1 MREKAIEAHLQKR
14 VKELGGRAYKFESP
28 GNAGVPDRIVLLP
41 GGKVFFIEMKAPGKK
56 STVLQQKQQTRIKN
70 LGNQVLVIDTK
81 EGVDQFIAK
90 VGGAE

>member
-1 MREKAIEAHLQKR
+1 VREKAIEAHLQKK
-14 VKELGGRAYKFESP
+14 VKDLGGRAYKFESP

-81 EGVDQFIAK
+81 EGVDEFIAK
-90 VGGAE
+90 VVAE

>member
-1 MREKAIEAHLQKR
+1 MREKAIEAHLQKK
-14 VKELGGRAYKFESP
+14 VKDLGGRAYKFESP

-81 EGVDQFIAK
+81 EGVDEFIAK
-90 VGGAE
+90 VVAE